1 MAFLSDWFRAE
12 FYHILRNNLGFSPS
26 TGMSYGIDLSQEKFE
41 WSVYDKGDETKAVR
55 QKKISRQVASLRIS
69 YNW

>member
-1 MAFLSDWFRAE
+1 MLSDWFRAE

-26 TGMSYGIDLSQEKFE
+26 TGMSYGIGLFQEKFE
-41 WSVYDKGDETKAVR
+41 WSTYDMGDDTKAPR
-55 QKKISRQVASLRIS
+55 QKKISGQVASLGIG